1 MIKMVLSLHI
11 KDKKV
16 VLERDLIEKVKFIGK
31 RIDRQLGKGKS
42 YLTVVRSW
50 KSSSLLRMYKLRK
63 LVKYGCEKDW
73 WEKQ

>member
-31 RIDRQLGKGKS
+31 RIEQQLGKGKS
-42 YLTVVRSW
+42 YLTVVRS
-50 KSSSLLRMYKLRK
+50 
-63 LVKYGCEKDW
+63 
-73 WEKQ
+73 